1 MFIIQKLFIEH
12 LLYLCTFLD
21 VDAILVNKT
30 EKNPTLNGIYLHG
43 NFPCLYV
50 YIILFF
56 FTILTIF

>member
-30 EKNPTLNGIYLHG
+30 EKIPPSMEFIYMEIFH
-43 NFPCLYV
+43 V
-50 YIILFF
+50 YMYILFF
-56 FTILTIF
+56 SFLPS